1 MATPPPSSERQ
12 GYHPDCEA
20 AINQQIGLELYAASV
35 YTSIAGYFQRP
46 DRAWQ
51 QGSQFFRKRAL
62 KKREQA
68 ERLVWLQSQR
78 GARVL
83 LEDVPRPQQHEWD
96 SGLVA
101 LELALLLAKR
111 VDQGLRHLHRL
122 ATHRED
128 AHLCEFLESHCLHP
142 QAAFLQELGD
152 HISQLRQM
160 QAPESGLEEDLLHK
174 LTLGDGQ
181 EH

>member
-20 AINQQIGLELYAASV
+20 TINQQIGLELCSASV
-35 YTSIAGYFQRP
+35 YTSIAGYFQS
-46 DRAWQ
+46 RAWQ
-51 QGSQFFRKRAL
+51 QGSQYFQKRAL
-62 KKREQA
+62 KNREQA
-68 ERLVWLQSQR
+68 ERLMWLQSQR
-78 GARVL
+78 GGRVL
-83 LEDVPRPQQHEWD
+83 LEVVPWPQQHEWD
-96 SGLVA
+96 SSLMA
-101 LELALLLAKR
+101 LEQALLMAKR
-111 VDQGLRHLHRL
+111 VDQGLQHLHRL

-142 QAAFLQELGD
+142 QAAFLQELGG

-160 QAPESGLEEDLLHK
+160 QPPESGLEEDLLHK
-174 LTLGDGQ
+174 LTLGDGE

>member
-12 GYHPDCEA
+12 SYHPDCEA
-20 AINQQIGLELYAASV
+20 AINHQISLELYAASV
-35 YTSIAGYFQRP
+35 YTTMASYFQRP

-51 QGSQFFRKRAL
+51 QGSQYFQKMAYN
-62 KKREQA
+62 KREQA
-68 ERLVWLQSQR
+68 ERLLWLQSQR
-78 GARVL
+78 GGRLL
-83 LEDVPRPQQHEWD
+83 LEDVPWPQQHEWD
-96 SGLVA
+96 SSLMA
-101 LELALLLAKR
+101 LELAMLLAKR

-160 QAPESGLEEDLLHK
+160 QAPETGLEEDLLHK
-174 LTLGDGQ
+174 LTLGDRE